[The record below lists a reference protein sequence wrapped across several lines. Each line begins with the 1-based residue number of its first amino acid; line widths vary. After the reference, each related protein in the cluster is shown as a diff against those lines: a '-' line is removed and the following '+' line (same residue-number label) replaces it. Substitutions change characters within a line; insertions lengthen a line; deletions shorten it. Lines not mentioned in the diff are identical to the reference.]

1 MSIPWALAIPVVVF
15 ITLIGPIW
23 LTFHYVTVWKRMRAG
38 ELGDGKVAIDREE
51 LQRLENV
58 AQRLEG
64 RISSLETILDNE
76 TPNWKQ

>member
-1 MSIPWALAIPVVVF
+1 VSIPWALAIPVVVF

-51 LQRLENV
+51 LQRLESV

>member
-51 LQRLENV
+51 LQRLESV